1 MDLLQSD
8 VFPPPCEGSRRK
20 TEGRPESRTDVSSAA
35 AAQHT
40 HIHTNTHAQ
49 VEEHQGQDDY
59 ERPTETGNF
68 LTALNNLI
76 KQGNMEGVALG
87 ARMTNDGE
95 EGEVVGGKKAAAQGE
110 DESEWRLCGGC
121 QKPKARTDFATH
133 EWEKADAWSREA
145 ARRCKE
151 CAPAGAQ
158 PSMGGDGQDSRPKRK
173 AAVRIQQKGQEGFSE
188 ECEERRLEQVLCPR
202 GCKCGNALAARG
214 SPPLVQVVTG
224 GGGALRAKG
233 VMAVEHIAQGT
244 IITCFGSSACVQMG
258 PASEELQS
266 LMNALEEGEGDRCQY
281 TCAHN
286 LQGQA
291 RFGPTKVWVVPP
303 PDVTLI
309 LRQDPSDTLKKALK
323 QRGPEGV
330 GHFIDH
336 SCCPRH
342 INAELAV
349 RWVSD
354 RRDIATVV
362 VIAKKPILPG
372 EWVWVDYAP
381 EDGTLAAWKKGFRAP
396 AVGAGGFAATVS
408 N

>member
-59 ERPTETGNF
+59 ERPTETGKF

-158 PSMGGDGQDSRPKRK
+158 PLGH
-173 AAVRIQQKGQEGFSE
+173 
-188 ECEERRLEQVLCPR
+188 C
-202 GCKCGNALAARG
+202 NY
-214 SPPLVQVVTG
+214 
-224 GGGALRAKG
+224 
-233 VMAVEHIAQGT
+233 VELIDT
-244 IITCFGSSACVQMG
+244 IFT
-258 PASEELQS
+258 
-266 LMNALEEGEGDRCQY
+266 
-281 TCAHN
+281 
-286 LQGQA
+286 
-291 RFGPTKVWVVPP
+291 
-303 PDVTLI
+303 DV
-309 LRQDPSDTLKKALK
+309 
-323 QRGPEGV
+323 EGV
-330 GHFIDH
+330 D
-336 SCCPRH
+336 
-342 INAELAV
+342 
-349 RWVSD
+349 
-354 RRDIATVV
+354 
-362 VIAKKPILPG
+362 
-372 EWVWVDYAP
+372 
-381 EDGTLAAWKKGFRAP
+381 
-396 AVGAGGFAATVS
+396 
-408 N
+408 